1 MIAAVIER
9 CAGIDVGKKVLAVCI
24 MTGAADAEPEIQQRE
39 YSTFNRELGRLRD
52 WLIETGCTHVVM
64 ESTGSYWRPVFEILE
79 GNVTVILANPEQ
91 VKSRRGHKTDW
102 NDACWLA
109 HLLRHDMVRASFI
122 PPRSIRE
129 LRDLTRRRKQVLRD
143 ATSER
148 NRIQKVLETA
158 NVKVRS
164 VLADVFGVSGQQIL
178 EALLEGNA
186 SPEQMAQMVHGR
198 AKAKVPALVESLAGH
213 RMSEHHR
220 WLIRQSLEHLA
231 FLEQHLIALDE
242 RILQQIESSGYQPI
256 MKLLESVPG
265 IQTDT
270 AACILAEMGA
280 DIQQFPSPEWLSSWA
295 GVCPGNYRS
304 AGVARSGHIRGGNR
318 WLRNVLVESAWA
330 VAARKQGVLRE
341 KFWRWAG
348 HGGRKKALIAL
359 AHSLLVII
367 HHVLLTQ
374 QPYAGEDAPL
384 SEARRKH
391 LIRQHI
397 RKLGTLGVAVRARS
411 SARYSAV

>member
-9 CAGIDVGKKVLAVCI
+9 CAGIDVGKKFLAVCI

-79 GNVTVILANPEQ
+79 DSVAVILVNPEQ

-122 PPRSIRE
+122 PPRAIRE

-186 SPEQMAQMVHGR
+186 SPEEMAQMVHGR
-198 AKAKVPALVESLAGH
+198 AKAKVPALLESLAGH

-242 RILQQIESSGYQPI
+242 RILQQIESSGYKPI
-256 MKLLESVPG
+256 MTLLESVPG
-265 IQTDT
+265 IQTDS

-280 DIQQFPSPEWLSSWA
+280 DIQQFPTPERLSSWA

-304 AGVARSGHIRGGNR
+304 AGVSRSGHIRGGNR

-330 VAARKQGVLRE
+330 VAARKRGVLRE

-359 AHSLLVII
+359 AHTLLW
-367 HHVLLTQ
+367 
-374 QPYAGEDAPL
+374 
-384 SEARRKH
+384 
-391 LIRQHI
+391 
-397 RKLGTLGVAVRARS
+397 S
-411 SARYSAV
+411 SSTTCS

>member
-64 ESTGSYWRPVFEILE
+64 ESTGSYWRPVFEVLE
-79 GNVTVILANPEQ
+79 DSVTVILANPEQ

-122 PPRSIRE
+122 PPRAIRE

-164 VLADVFGVSGQQIL
+164 VLADVFGVSGQ
-178 EALLEGNA
+178 
-186 SPEQMAQMVHGR
+186 
-198 AKAKVPALVESLAGH
+198 
-213 RMSEHHR
+213 
-220 WLIRQSLEHLA
+220 
-231 FLEQHLIALDE
+231 
-242 RILQQIESSGYQPI
+242 
-256 MKLLESVPG
+256 
-265 IQTDT
+265 
-270 AACILAEMGA
+270 
-280 DIQQFPSPEWLSSWA
+280 
-295 GVCPGNYRS
+295 
-304 AGVARSGHIRGGNR
+304 
-318 WLRNVLVESAWA
+318 
-330 VAARKQGVLRE
+330 
-341 KFWRWAG
+341 
-348 HGGRKKALIAL
+348 
-359 AHSLLVII
+359 
-367 HHVLLTQ
+367 
-374 QPYAGEDAPL
+374 
-384 SEARRKH
+384 
-391 LIRQHI
+391 
-397 RKLGTLGVAVRARS
+397 
-411 SARYSAV
+411 

>member
-9 CAGIDVGKKVLAVCI
+9 CAGIDVGKKVLAACI

-64 ESTGSYWRPVFEILE
+64 ESTGSYWRPVFEVLE
-79 GNVTVILANPEQ
+79 DSVTVILANPEQ

-122 PPRSIRE
+122 PPRAIRE

-186 SPEQMAQMVHGR
+186 SPEEMAQMVHGR
-198 AKAKVPALVESLAGH
+198 AKAKVPALIESLAGH
-213 RMSEHHR
+213 RMGEHHR

-242 RILQQIESSGYQPI
+242 PN
-256 MKLLESVPG
+256 P
-265 IQTDT
+265 
-270 AACILAEMGA
+270 AAG
-280 DIQQFPSPEWLSSWA
+280 
-295 GVCPGNYRS
+295 
-304 AGVARSGHIRGGNR
+304 
-318 WLRNVLVESAWA
+318 
-330 VAARKQGVLRE
+330 
-341 KFWRWAG
+341 
-348 HGGRKKALIAL
+348 
-359 AHSLLVII
+359 
-367 HHVLLTQ
+367 
-374 QPYAGEDAPL
+374 
-384 SEARRKH
+384 
-391 LIRQHI
+391 
-397 RKLGTLGVAVRARS
+397 
-411 SARYSAV
+411 